1 MTIVITETNIEIIKI
16 TIIGKII
23 NLQIESLK
31 VIHFKINNN
40 NNNNNNSILN
50 HDSPILPIDLLQDS
64 NNSQTLLKPL
74 VQR

>member
-40 NNNNNNSILN
+40 NNNSILN